1 MTALRRRAFG
11 RGTNPARNQN
21 QPPSR
26 ANTSS
31 PSGYSQS
38 SLGPPTIP
46 PAPPSPSLTQTMAT
60 NDQAH
65 QANAA
70 NGKVPFFF
78 REDYANFIVKGNFM
92 TLANKPQNIELGE
105 WLAHQRKI
113 ITIT

>member
-1 MTALRRRAFG
+1 
-11 RGTNPARNQN
+11 
-21 QPPSR
+21 
-26 ANTSS
+26 
-31 PSGYSQS
+31 
-38 SLGPPTIP
+38 
-46 PAPPSPSLTQTMAT
+46 MAT

-65 QANAA
+65 QTNAT

-113 ITIT
+113 LIQTQPFGLSPIFSGN